1 MQVRDSSVVCGG
13 EEDGEIIRGMHAA
26 PLTLLTVLVNDK
38 SLLHATIRDA
48 QHGCYGTDL
57 WVF

>member
-13 EEDGEIIRGMHAA
+13 EEDGEIIRGMHEAT
-26 PLTLLTVLVNDK
+26 LTLTVLVNDK

-48 QHGCYGTDL
+48 QHGYYGTDL